1 MSYDLL
7 VFDPKSAPRDEDDF
21 FEWLEEEDVDEPSD
35 GEDGESPKGLPENL
49 NAFYNLL
56 RKTFPPMNGP
66 HANHDDANSPM
77 ITDYYLGKYTIDMG
91 FSWDVAD
98 IARRAVIEAAIE
110 TGVGFYSSSD
120 DDGVAFDRNDLN
132 KMER

>member
-7 VFDPKSAPRDEDDF
+7 VFDPKAAPRDEDGF
-21 FEWLEEEDVDEPSD
+21 FEWLEEEDVDVPSD
-35 GEDGESPKGLPENL
+35 GEDGESPKGQPENL

-66 HANHDDANSPM
+66 HANHDDENSPM

-91 FSWDVAD
+91 FSWEVAAL
-98 IARRAVIEAAIE
+98 ARRAVIEAAIE
-110 TGVGFYSSSD
+110 AGVGFYSSSD

-132 KMER
+132 KMRR